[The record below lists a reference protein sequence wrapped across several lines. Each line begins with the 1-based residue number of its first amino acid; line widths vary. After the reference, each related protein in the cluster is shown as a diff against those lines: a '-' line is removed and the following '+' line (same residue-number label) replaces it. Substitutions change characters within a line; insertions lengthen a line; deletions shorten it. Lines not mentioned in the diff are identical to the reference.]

1 VLDVS
6 VGRDSEGS
14 VKASRGLRESL
25 VRGADLLSLALQ
37 SPRVLEKRRSGREL
51 LTTKPVRDYVGA
63 AACDLVA
70 PATGFL
76 ELLRRHFGTP

>member
-1 VLDVS
+1 
-6 VGRDSEGS
+6 
-14 VKASRGLRESL
+14 
-25 VRGADLLSLALQ
+25 
-37 SPRVLEKRRSGREL
+37 L